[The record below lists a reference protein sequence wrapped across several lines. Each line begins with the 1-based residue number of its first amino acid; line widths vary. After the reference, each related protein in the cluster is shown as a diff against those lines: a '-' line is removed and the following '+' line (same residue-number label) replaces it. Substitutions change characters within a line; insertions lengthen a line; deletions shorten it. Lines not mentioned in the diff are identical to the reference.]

1 MKETDKTPNMAKARV
16 EIELEELDTKAQKLM
31 DFMGKEA
38 FNKLP
43 LVQRIL
49 LDKQYQ
55 AMSMYASI
63 LKTRLRHW
71 DDEDDQK

>member
-38 FNKLP
+38 FNKLS

-63 LKTRLRHW
+63 LQTRLRHW
-71 DDEDDQK
+71 DEDDQK

>member
-1 MKETDKTPNMAKARV
+1 MKITDKNHNTAKARV
-16 EIELEELDTKAQKLM
+16 EIELEELETKAQKLM

-38 FNKLP
+38 FNNLS

-49 LDKQYQ
+49 LDEQYQ

>member
-1 MKETDKTPNMAKARV
+1 MKETNKTPNTAKARV
-16 EIELEELDTKAQKLM
+16 EIELEELETKAQKLM

-43 LVQRIL
+43 LIQRIL

-63 LKTRLRHW
+63 LKTRLRYW